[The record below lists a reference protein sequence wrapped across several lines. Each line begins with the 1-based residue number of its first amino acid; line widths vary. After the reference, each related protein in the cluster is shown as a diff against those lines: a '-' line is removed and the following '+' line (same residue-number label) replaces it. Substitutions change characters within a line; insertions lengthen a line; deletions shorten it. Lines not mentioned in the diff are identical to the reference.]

1 MRNDNSMQIVDAQIH
16 LWSDG
21 LPSNL
26 SHRQVTS
33 FSSEEAIKMMDESG
47 VDAAVIHLVHW
58 DLNCRQVALDAVKK
72 HPERFAML
80 GELPLTDPKSKDLI
94 DNWLDQPNMLGLRYV
109 LLNDPERQWMR
120 DGKTDWL
127 WPAAEA
133 AGVPVTILATDS
145 LDLIHIIAER
155 HPDLRLTIDHLGGR
169 GGLTTMKDHE
179 AMVHMPDLLALAKY
193 PNIAV
198 KVTGAPGYSAES
210 YPFPI
215 MQTYVRK
222 IYDAFGP
229 ERTFWGTDIT
239 KMPCSWRDCITMFT
253 EELSWLDEDDKRLI
267 MGDAVCAWWGWKR
280 DC

>member
-1 MRNDNSMQIVDAQIH
+1 MKNDASMQIVDAQIH
-16 LWSDG
+16 LWSSG

-58 DLNCRQVALDAVKK
+58 DPNCHQVALEAVKK
-72 HPERFAML
+72 YPRRFAML
-80 GELPLTDPKSKDLI
+80 GELPLTDPAAKDLI
-94 DNWLDQPNMLGLRYV
+94 ANLTDQPNMLGLRYV

-120 DGKTDWL
+120 EGKIDWL

-133 AGVPVTILATDS
+133 AGVPVTVLATDS
-145 LDLIHIIAER
+145 IDLIHVIAER
-155 HPDLRLTIDHLGGR
+155 HPGLRLTIDQLGGR
-169 GGLTTMKDHE
+169 GGLTTLKDHE
-179 AMVHMPDLLALAKY
+179 AMVHIPDLLALAKY

-198 KVTGAPGYSAES
+198 KVTGAPGYSSES

-215 MQTYVRK
+215 MQTYVHK

-253 EELSWLDEDDKRLI
+253 EELPWLNEDDKRLI
-267 MGDAVCAWWGWKR
+267 MGDAVCKWWGWKR
-280 DC
+280 DY